1 MKGRQIHRKSHISI
15 CIEQTA
21 AAYTGKS
28 IIGLQAL
35 QLHRQRCRVE
45 SNTQAQ

>member
-1 MKGRQIHRKSHISI
+1 MYRKSHISI
-15 CIEQTA
+15 CIEEQTA

-28 IIGLQAL
+28 IMGLQAL
-35 QLHRQRCRVE
+35 KLHRQRCRVE